1 MQLRVREL
9 GGSLVSLGCNYCL
22 YNPRNA
28 GICAFTSRDIERGE
42 VVVEYDGERVEME
55 EAARRE
61 EKYTEEGRSCTLM
74 VIKRARQ
81 QVV

>member
-1 MQLRVREL
+1 MFRWDAIIACIIPE
-9 GGSLVSLGCNYCL
+9 
-22 YNPRNA
+22 
-28 GICAFTSRDIERGE
+28 ICAFTSRDIERGE

-55 EAARRE
+55 EAVRRE
-61 EKYTEEGRSCTLM
+61 ERYTEEGRPCTLM

>member
-55 EAARRE
+55 EAARRGTPR
-61 EKYTEEGRSCTLM
+61 KGGPALLWLSRGQGS
-74 VIKRARQ
+74 K
-81 QVV
+81 

>member
-1 MQLRVREL
+1 M
-9 GGSLVSLGCNYCL
+9 
-22 YNPRNA
+22 
-28 GICAFTSRDIERGE
+28 
-42 VVVEYDGERVEME
+42 VVEYDGERVEME

-61 EKYTEEGRSCTLM
+61 ERYTEEGRSCTLM